1 MQINDNGCA
10 KPKVR
15 GTDAKSSDNDI
26 VFVAVLHDKAKMET
40 KTADSVNMVNDL
52 MLAQRRDFHQTS

>member
-1 MQINDNGCA
+1 MQINHNGCA

-15 GTDAKSSDNDI
+15 GTDAKSSDDI
-26 VFVAVLHDKAKMET
+26 VFVAVLHDKAKMGT
-40 KTADSVNMVNDL
+40 KTADSVDMVNDL

>member
-15 GTDAKSSDNDI
+15 GTDAESSDNNI
-26 VFVAVLHDKAKMET
+26 VFVAMLHDKAKMGT
-40 KTADSVNMVNDL
+40 KTADSVNMVYDL
-52 MLAQRRDFHQTS
+52 ILAQRDFHQTS